1 MDIVTHKAVYEV
13 IGPINEN
20 LEQDWIELLGSLL
33 SIVALSK
40 DELILTKK
48 EKDSFSNVTNLN
60 IFNISKNLMVSI
72 RDL

>member
-1 MDIVTHKAVYEV
+1 MDVVTHKAVYEV

>member
-1 MDIVTHKAVYEV
+1 LDIVTHKAVYEV

-60 IFNISKNLMVSI
+60 IFNISKKLMVSI

>member
-60 IFNISKNLMVSI
+60 IFNISKKLMVSI

>member
-60 IFNISKNLMVSI
+60 IFNISKKLMVPI

>member
-1 MDIVTHKAVYEV
+1 LDIVTHKAVYEV